1 MKQLVHWEKKKP
13 KPLRQTN
20 QSKGNTIQINKIRDK
35 KRGVSQ
41 SIPMKSIESLE
52 NIWKPIPKDLEKSR
66 RYDG

>member
-52 NIWKPIPKDLEKSR
+52 NI
-66 RYDG
+66 